1 MLEHDGFLSHFP
13 RQFED
18 TVCHKSMETEVPRLS
33 IPEPTLVSGVVDL
46 RLEFAEGMTGRL
58 PTEAL

>member
-1 MLEHDGFLSHFP
+1 M
-13 RQFED
+13 
-18 TVCHKSMETEVPRLS
+18 CHKSMEIEVPGLS